1 MLGYV
6 VNGLAAGG
14 GYALAGVG
22 LSFTIGVARVLNF
35 AFGSFYMLGAYL
47 VAYLTGTAVG
57 FGYVLACIVMLAG
70 VVVLAYVFGRTAV
83 LPLVGASETAVMIA
97 TLAVSL
103 IITNVALLLFGSDV
117 TFIRSPF
124 ESTVY
129 NVGDARVS
137 QQSIIALIAAPLVTV
152 ALVSFLRH
160 TLLGARIRAT
170 AQNPTL
176 AGATGIS
183 TGSVYMTAVVIGV
196 MLAAL
201 AGALYGP
208 TTVIDVFGGDA
219 MLLKA
224 FTVAAL
230 AGMGQ
235 LWGAAIIGVAMGIA
249 ESVFSGYVTPAY
261 AEAFIFGL
269 LVLTLLCFPQGVF
282 RGR

>member
-1 MLGYV
+1 VFGYV

-57 FGYVLACIVMLAG
+57 LPYVLACIVMLAG
-70 VVVLAYVFGRTAV
+70 VLVLAYGFGRTAV
-83 LPLVGASETAVMIA
+83 LPIVGASESAVMIA

-129 NVGDARVS
+129 HVGDARVS
-137 QQSIIALIAAPLVTV
+137 QQSIVALIAAPLVTV

-183 TGSVYMTAVVIGV
+183 TGSVYLTAVVIGV

-235 LWGAAIIGVAMGIA
+235 LWGAAIVGVAMGIA

-269 LVLTLLCFPQGVF
+269 LVVTLLFFPQGVF